1 MKMIFSNFHLSR
13 KKTIWLFVFLFFF
26 IWYLLCLPSPLFKDP
41 TSTILED
48 KNGILIAAKIADDG
62 QWRFPYSE
70 KVPEKFAKAITTFE
84 DKYFYWHPGINPVST
99 LRALWLNVKSG
110 KVVSGGSTLTMQTIR
125 LSRKGQGR
133 TVFEKIIELIFA
145 TRAEIAFS
153 KNEILALYSS
163 NAPFGGNVV
172 GLDAASWRYFGR
184 SPEQLSW
191 GEAATLAVLPN
202 APSLIYPG
210 KNHERLLKKR
220 NKLLDD
226 LFKEGE
232 MDSLTCELS
241 KQEPL
246 PDKPFP
252 LPQLAPHLLDRCVKE
267 KFTGQRIVTTLD
279 AQLQQRV
286 TDIVEKFSLKFQ
298 GNQIHNAAALVAE
311 VKTGNVIA
319 YVGNTT
325 PSNSPEGGELA
336 RPSLSPLGRDGEGSH
351 GYSVDIITSPRSTG
365 SIMKPFLFSA
375 MLSDGEI
382 LPNTLIP
389 DIPTKIGSFSPQNYY
404 LSYDGVVP
412 AKRALA
418 RSLNVPA
425 VKMLQ
430 QYGIER
436 FHYFLR
442 KLGITTLK
450 KPADHYGLSVI
461 LGGAEATLW
470 DLAGV
475 YASMARKLNHSNREE
490 NFSDESFPLNYF
502 SHQSSVI
509 SHQSSVVPDP
519 ASIYLT
525 FEAMVEVAR
534 PDRDANWEMYSS
546 SSRIAWKTGTSF
558 GYRDGWAIGVI
569 PRYVVAVWVGNA
581 NGEGRPNLTGIGT
594 AAPVMFEIFGLLR
607 TQEWFQPPRD
617 YMNEIFVCK
626 ESGCRAT
633 DLCENKEKQWVQ
645 SAGLKTPPCQ
655 YHRMVHLDASG
666 RWRVTSDCEDVS
678 KMIHK
683 AWFVLPPAME
693 WYYKSK
699 NPTYQQLPPFR
710 SDCIG
715 SAALHCMELIYPK
728 PDSKIFVPVELDET
742 TGKTVFRVAHR
753 KKDVTIY
760 WHMDGDYLG
769 STKDLH
775 EFGVAPDAGQ
785 HTLTLVDEF
794 GETTSQK
801 FEIIGKK

>member
-1 MKMIFSNFHLSR
+1 MSVKR
-13 KKTIWLFVFLFFF
+13 KILLGISAVLF
-26 IWYLLCLPSPLFKDP
+26 IWYLFCLPSPLFKDP

-48 KNGILIAAKIADDG
+48 KNGTLIAAKIADDG
-62 QWRFPYSE
+62 QWRFPHNE
-70 KVPEKFAKAITTFE
+70 KVPDKFAKAITTFE

-99 LRALWLNVKSG
+99 FRALWLNAKSG
-110 KVVSGGSTLTMQTIR
+110 KVVSGGSTLTMQVIR
-125 LSRKGQGR
+125 LSRKGKSR
-133 TVFEKIIELIFA
+133 TVFEKIIEMILA
-145 TRAEIAFS
+145 TRTEISFS
-153 KNEILALYSS
+153 KKEILALYSS
-163 NAPFGGNVV
+163 HAPFGGNVV

-210 KNHERLLKKR
+210 KNHQRLLKKR
-220 NKLLDD
+220 NKLLDE

-232 MDSLTCELS
+232 IDSLTCELS
-241 KQEPL
+241 KQESL
-246 PDKPFP
+246 PGKPFP
-252 LPQLAPHLLDRCVKE
+252 LPQLAPHLLDRSIKE
-267 KFTGQRIVTTLD
+267 KFIGQRIVTTLD

-311 VKTGNVIA
+311 VETGNVIS
-319 YVGNTT
+319 YVGNV
-325 PSNSPEGGELA
+325 SDSKNEMEKGRNGEA
-336 RPSLSPLGRDGEGSH
+336 DTH
-351 GYSVDIITSPRSTG
+351 GNSVDVIMSPRSTG
-365 SIMKPFLFSA
+365 SILKPFLYSA

-436 FHYFLR
+436 FHYYLR
-442 KLGITTLK
+442 KLGITTLT

-470 DLAGV
+470 DLTGV
-475 YASMARKLNHSNREE
+475 YASMARVLNSANREE
-490 NFSDESFPLNYF
+490 VFSEEVFPLSYF
-502 SHQSSVI
+502 SSTSAINPQSSSFSI
-509 SHQSSVVPDP
+509 DP
-519 ASIYLT
+519 ASVYLT

-558 GYRDGWAIGVI
+558 GYRDGWAIGVT

-607 TQEWFQPPRD
+607 TQEWFQPPHD
-617 YMNEIFVCK
+617 YMKQVLICH

-666 RWRVTSDCEDVS
+666 KWRVTSDCEDVS

-715 SAALHCMELIYPK
+715 TAALHSMELIYPK

-760 WHMDGDYLG
+760 WHLDDEYLG

-801 FEIIGKK
+801 FEIVGKK